1 MSEIDDTAVLDVS
14 SECKSLMLQ
23 RQCSRDT
30 DVMSNYS
37 TSLDDS
43 VVASPSVESFS
54 TLPDQELSEF
64 GVDTRDLVVKVD
76 NPQKHLDTLETYIT
90 FRITTKTTRTEYE
103 ETEYVVRRRYNDFVW
118 LRLKLVEAFPT
129 HLIPP
134 LPAKH
139 TLIAQLDRY
148 SKEFIIARMALLH
161 RFLNRI
167 ASHPVLSCNLSLK
180 IFLTA
185 KPSEFSIHRKCRLS
199 LLGRVSNSLQNLAS
213 VYMMHQ
219 KNSEFDRIRDYLTS
233 LGEKLTNIDKIAQR
247 IQKERQEYLYEMHQ
261 MHPIFTLWSASEP
274 ELSPVLLALASAVE
288 HNSRSLHNVLAAA
301 NPSFVQPLKEYL
313 LYIQAVKEALQR
325 RDAFEI
331 EYELAVD
338 ELKKKR
344 AEKEQLMAMEQ
355 QVPMNSG
362 GNFSLG
368 GGSLW
373 RSSGEAREEKIQKLG
388 ASIPQL
394 IKQVEE
400 NQDKVECANEDLRAD
415 LERWNH
421 EKKEDLKKIFLALA
435 NQQIKY
441 YEQCLGA
448 WEEVL
453 PEIRGCSETS
463 QHSKPLQVSS

>member
-90 FRITTKTTRTEYE
+90 FRITTK
-103 ETEYVVRRRYNDFVW
+103 
-118 LRLKLVEAFPT
+118 
-129 HLIPP
+129 P

-388 ASIPQL
+388 VSIPQL